1 MGSLDHPNLV
11 KYLFFGSKVGGRLD
25 LDTPLCALDGE
36 EVFMALE
43 YMPGGTLKNL
53 IARQMQ
59 NHSKRLYDW
68 NDAFRW
74 FRGIAEGLKYLHG
87 QDQVLVH
94 RDLKPCNILF
104 TCTRV
109 HKEAEAKIADFGLT
123 RFMDTQ
129 EGTKTGFFGTPT
141 KPSRSLLEQ
150 LANIKGDKTLSKTQ
164 HMLLETKMLGST
176 GGYRAVDATG
186 NTGSL
191 LYMAPEV
198 FKSEDYTEKVDVF
211 SFGVMLY
218 ETLKATLAS
227 ALMNTGEMKECM
239 RYADKVSKGFR
250 RPIPE
255 AWPGEVQELIRICW
269 EQDPRRRPS
278 MGRVAVIMEMMV
290 EEGIP
295 EAYEAQIKRPVKSG
309 GGLFGCFA

>member
-11 KYLFFGSKVGGRLD
+11 KYLGFGSKVGGRLD

-109 HKEAEAKIADFGLT
+109 HKEAEVKIADFGLT
-123 RFMDTQ
+123 RNLDA
-129 EGTKTGFFGTPT
+129 EGKRSSLDRKTSPLPEKSVMAGGGL
-141 KPSRSLLEQ
+141 SRS
-150 LANIKGDKTLSKTQ
+150 SR
-164 HMLLETKMLGST
+164 MLVEFKSLGVGST

-255 AWPGEVQELIRICW
+255 AWPEEVQELIRICW

-278 MGRVAVIMEMMV
+278 MKRVAVIMEMMV

>member
-11 KYLFFGSKVGGRLD
+11 KYLGFGSKVGGRLD

-123 RFMDTQ
+123 RNLDA
-129 EGTKTGFFGTPT
+129 EGKRSSLDRKTSPLPEKSVMAGGGL
-141 KPSRSLLEQ
+141 SRS
-150 LANIKGDKTLSKTQ
+150 SR
-164 HMLLETKMLGST
+164 MLGEFKSLGVGST
-176 GGYRAVDATG
+176 GGCRAVDATG

-211 SFGVMLY
+211 SFGIMLY
-218 ETLKATLAS
+218 ETLKATLAG

-250 RPIPE
+250 RPLPE
-255 AWPGEVQELIRICW
+255 
-269 EQDPRRRPS
+269 S
-278 MGRVAVIMEMMV
+278 
-290 EEGIP
+290 
-295 EAYEAQIKRPVKSG
+295 
-309 GGLFGCFA
+309 

>member
-11 KYLFFGSKVGGRLD
+11 KYLGFGSKVGGRLD

-123 RFMDTQ
+123 RNLDA
-129 EGTKTGFFGTPT
+129 EGKRSSLDRKTSPLPEKSVMAGGGL
-141 KPSRSLLEQ
+141 SRS
-150 LANIKGDKTLSKTQ
+150 SR
-164 HMLLETKMLGST
+164 MLVEFKSLGVGST

-255 AWPGEVQELIRICW
+255 AWPEEVQELIRICW

-278 MGRVAVIMEMMV
+278 MKRVAVIMEMMV

>member
-1 MGSLDHPNLV
+1 
-11 KYLFFGSKVGGRLD
+11 

-123 RFMDTQ
+123 RNLDA
-129 EGTKTGFFGTPT
+129 EGKRSSLDRKTSPLPEKSVMAGGGL
-141 KPSRSLLEQ
+141 SRS
-150 LANIKGDKTLSKTQ
+150 SR
-164 HMLLETKMLGST
+164 MLVEFKSLGVGST

-255 AWPGEVQELIRICW
+255 AWPEEVQELIRICW

-278 MGRVAVIMEMMV
+278 MKRVAVIMEMMV